1 MDDAESC
8 MVLSL
13 LKGGLDRTVTV
24 VRFVQ
29 SVDVVVVG
37 FFRIMHCFVFFSQ
50 RNWVLKVFSHKGIGF

>member
-37 FFRIMHCFVFFSQ
+37 FFRIMHCFVF
-50 RNWVLKVFSHKGIGF
+50 SHKGIGF